1 MDGSRWPKRAAAA
14 AAFGFI
20 MLAALTGGAGTGG
33 AAATALTVTVID
45 QLDPISSG
53 GTVGYAAK
61 VHNTGASTVTQV
73 AFVVETSIAGVP
85 AGAYRASAVTQGSA
99 TCAQG
104 PTANS
109 MLCTTSRL
117 AADESFTVSVAF
129 RAPAVE
135 AESTL
140 KATGKATV
148 SAQTEGTPGNKGT
161 STWFAEPPALTTV
174 LKPSNLSVSTFSLP
188 GDSVLT
194 GNSLKTQLGF
204 PSAFSNGHFGLVTGV
219 SEVSGDPLC
228 DKCPAVFSN
237 VSIPAS
243 LTAANPFTASSPYTF
258 VLTLAASA
266 QPPGYKVAGISHLAD
281 SPGATWTSVPLCT
294 SPTTVEPGPICLAA
308 PPSKDKKT
316 GVITA
321 TGRGTENGSLGFD

>member
-1 MDGSRWPKRAAAA
+1 MDGSRLPKRAAAT

-20 MLAALTGGAGTGG
+20 VLAALTGGAGTGG

-73 AFVVETSIAGVP
+73 AFVLETSLAGEP
-85 AGAYRASAVTQGSA
+85 AGTYRASAVTQGSA
-99 TCAQG
+99 TCTEG

-109 MLCTTSRL
+109 MRCTTSRL
-117 AADESFTVSVAF
+117 APDESFTVTVAF
-129 RAPAVE
+129 KAPAVQ
-135 AESTL
+135 AESSLT
-140 KATGKATV
+140 AIGKATV

-161 STWFAEPPALTTV
+161 STWFAEPPAVTTV
-174 LKPSNLSVSTFSLP
+174 LEPSNLSVSTFSLP
-188 GDSVLT
+188 NDSVSTGSLLT
-194 GNSLKTQLGF
+194 TALGF
-204 PSAFSNGHFGLVTGV
+204 PAAFSNGHFGLATGI
-219 SEVSGDPLC
+219 SEFSGDPLC

-243 LTAANPFTASSPYTF
+243 LTDQNPFSLSNPYTF
-258 VLTLAASA
+258 TMTLAKAA
-266 QPPGYKVAGISHLAD
+266 QPPGYKLNGLVHLEDD
-281 SPGATWTSVPLCT
+281 SSVWKAVPLCASVT
-294 SPTTVEPGPICLAA
+294 LSPDDPVCLDAA
-308 PPSKDKKT
+308 PSQNKKS

-321 TGRGTENGSLGFD
+321 TGRGIENGNWGFD